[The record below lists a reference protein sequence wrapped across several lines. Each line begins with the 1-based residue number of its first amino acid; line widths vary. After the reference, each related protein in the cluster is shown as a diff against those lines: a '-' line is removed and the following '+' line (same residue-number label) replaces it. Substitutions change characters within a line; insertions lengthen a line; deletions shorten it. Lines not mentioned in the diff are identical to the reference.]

1 MQEYLKGPLSVH
13 LRRAA
18 IAVLVCGVVAA
29 AVATIVVTGPVH
41 LKGEGPVH
49 LSTSGPF
56 DFISP
61 LGNQAELVRFRQDA
75 PPARDYPVIDTLT
88 EYELSRMF
96 DVKRVRAKLNRGDTD
111 TAFMISP
118 N

>member
-18 IAVLVCGVVAA
+18 MAVLASGAVAA
-29 AVATIVVTGPVH
+29 TTVAKFDVTDPARI
-41 LKGEGPVH
+41 KGECSAQ
-49 LSTSGPF
+49 LSTFTGAIQ
-56 DFISP
+56 D
-61 LGNQAELVRFRQDA
+61 DA

-96 DVKRVRAKLNRGDTD
+96 DVKRVRVESAKGDTG
-111 TAFMISP
+111 TSLMMIP
-118 N
+118 PK